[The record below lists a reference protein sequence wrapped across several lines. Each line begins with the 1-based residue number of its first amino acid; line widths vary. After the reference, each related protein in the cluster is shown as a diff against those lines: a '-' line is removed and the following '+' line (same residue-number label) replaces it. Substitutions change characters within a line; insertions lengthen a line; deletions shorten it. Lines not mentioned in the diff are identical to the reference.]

1 MLLKTLSENR
11 FTWRTYYYTIAS
23 REEERAREAARGEG
37 PPKAKDEEEEEEEG
51 GSGKSS
57 DSGYR
62 SKRDEVKMV
71 GKLKVSSV
79 CSHFLHFTFRHK

>member
-1 MLLKTLSENR
+1 MKTLSENR
-11 FTWRTYYYTIAS
+11 FSWRTYYYTIAS

-37 PPKAKDEEEEEEEG
+37 PPKAKDEEEEEEEEEG
-51 GSGKSS
+51 GSGKST